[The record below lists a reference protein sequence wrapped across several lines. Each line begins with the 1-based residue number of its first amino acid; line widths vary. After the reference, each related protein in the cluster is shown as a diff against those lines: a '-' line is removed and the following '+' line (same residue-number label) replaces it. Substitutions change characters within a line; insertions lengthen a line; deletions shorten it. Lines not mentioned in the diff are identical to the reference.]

1 MQWQSDQKVKNRRSA
16 ISIIDPLAAPW
27 LDDMVH
33 RIVDAFHP
41 DRIILFGSHAR
52 GDAIP
57 ESDVD
62 LLVVMPMRGSRR
74 RLAVEIGVALADVPI
89 PKDVVATTPE
99 DFAWRKDVTGTVEY
113 PAAHEGRVLYANM

>member
-1 MQWQSDQKVKNRRSA
+1 M
-16 ISIIDPLAAPW
+16 SITDTPIAPW

-33 RIVDAFHP
+33 RIVDGFHP

-113 PAAHEGRVLYANM
+113 PAAHEGRVLYANV